1 MWRGLY
7 TGAAGMMTQQ
17 NRTSVIANNLANVNT
32 TGYKRDRALDAE
44 FHPMLIRRINDDMP
58 IKVTDF
64 KGFSLDRRPPAVG
77 TLGLG
82 AYTSEIAV
90 DHAPG
95 AFMTTGNPLDL
106 AISGNGFFV
115 IDTPQGLRYTR
126 NGNFY
131 RTPTGD
137 LVTSDGQAVLSRQG
151 RPINIPE
158 NAIRFC
164 YHCSAETIP
173 SDNLQTSSCQT
184 QFFFTMHIRI
194 RHCPGSN
201 HALFSFRLQCPF
213 QKFRCILLYLNI
225 FKRMRELI
233 TLASA
238 VTINASVSTS
248 PVYIHSKVSA
258 TAGQNPLCIHKMH
271 LPSSPLL

>member
-7 TGAAGMMTQQ
+7 TAAAGMMTQE
-17 NRTSVIANNLANVNT
+17 NRTGVIANNLANVNT

-44 FHPMLIRRINDDMP
+44 FRPMLIRRINDDLP

-82 AYTSEIAV
+82 SYTDEIAV

-95 AFMTTGNPLDL
+95 HFMTTGNPLDL

-131 RTPTGD
+131 RTQTGD
-137 LVTSDGQAVLSRQG
+137 LVTSDGQAVLSREG

-158 NAIRFC
+158 R
-164 YHCSAETIP
+164 AETIMVTAEGGIYADRVQVGTLGFVEFGDDSRALLKQGNSLFVP
-173 SDNLQTSSCQT
+173 QEGAEPQPATGAIQQGVLE
-184 QFFFTMHIRI
+184 R
-194 RHCPGSN
+194 SN
-201 HALFSFRLQCPF
+201 A
-213 QKFRCILLYLNI
+213 NVVNE
-225 FKRMRELI
+225 MVDLI
-233 TLASA
+233 TNYRIYEANSKA
-238 VTINASVSTS
+238 VTTQDTMLDHSVNE
-248 PVYIHSKVSA
+248 V
-258 TAGQNPLCIHKMH
+258 GRL
-271 LPSSPLL
+271 

>member
-7 TGAAGMMTQQ
+7 TAAVGMMTQE
-17 NRTSVIANNLANVNT
+17 NRTGVIANNLANANT

-44 FHPMLIRRINDDMP
+44 FRPMLIRRINDDLP

-82 AYTSEIAV
+82 SYTDEIAV

-95 AFMTTGNPLDL
+95 NFMTTGNPLDL

-115 IDTPQGLRYTR
+115 IDTPEGPRYTR

-131 RTPTGD
+131 RAVNGD
-137 LVTSDGQAVLSRQG
+137 LVNSDGRAVLSRQG

-158 NAIRFC
+158 NAASIVVT
-164 YHCSAETIP
+164 AEGGVYADGVQVGMLGFVEFDGDPRALLKQGDSLFYPQAGAEPQQATGAIQQGV
-173 SDNLQTSSCQT
+173 LE
-184 QFFFTMHIRI
+184 R
-194 RHCPGSN
+194 SN
-201 HALFSFRLQCPF
+201 A
-213 QKFRCILLYLNI
+213 NVVNE
-225 FKRMRELI
+225 MVDLI
-233 TLASA
+233 TNYRIYEANSKA
-238 VTINASVSTS
+238 VTTQDTMLDHSVNE
-248 PVYIHSKVSA
+248 V
-258 TAGQNPLCIHKMH
+258 GRL
-271 LPSSPLL
+271 

>member
-7 TGAAGMMTQQ
+7 TAAAGMMTQE
-17 NRTSVIANNLANVNT
+17 NRTGVIANNLANANT

-44 FHPMLIRRINDDMP
+44 FRPMLIRRINDDMP

-82 AYTSEIAV
+82 SYTDAV

-95 AFMTTGNPLDL
+95 NFMTTGNPLDL

-115 IDTPQGLRYTR
+115 IDTPEGPRYTR

-131 RTPTGD
+131 RAVNGD
-137 LVTSDGQAVLSRQG
+137 LVNSDGRAVLSRQG

-158 NAIRFC
+158 NAANIMVT
-164 YHCSAETIP
+164 AEGGVYADGAQLGMLGFVEFDGDP
-173 SDNLQTSSCQT
+173 
-184 QFFFTMHIRI
+184 R
-194 RHCPGSN
+194 
-201 HALFSFRLQCPF
+201 ALLKQGDSLFYPQAGAEP
-213 QKFRCILLYLNI
+213 Q
-225 FKRMRELI
+225 
-233 TLASA
+233 
-238 VTINASVSTS
+238 
-248 PVYIHSKVSA
+248 PA
-258 TAGQNPLCIHKMH
+258 TGAIQQGVLENKEE
-271 LPSSPLL
+271 